1 MAKKKSKKNG
11 SQPTGKRPQFKN
23 LSEAKAYHKANY
35 GSGSKKK
42 SKGLDTPTGNVAGF
56 AGLDS
61 KQKLQ
66 NFASMDAKKW
76 AGEKLNKAISGFSKE
91 ASRKYAVN
99 PLAKVLTKAMGGGAL
114 AGIAGRQIATIFR
127 DPIRSAIYGTIG
139 SFNKMTG
146 GSLDKLNAKAVD
158 FAGKMAHE
166 SRQKTLQYG
175 EKAGFLPKGATERYN
190 DPKKQAK
197 FQEQQMRREIR
208 DNTINKDGKHG
219 QQVTDYRKKIAEAR
233 KAGNKKEAKRLLKES
248 RAYSQ
253 DSKRGILKSGQR
265 VKTSGPRYQVDYGAG
280 GKPFGV
286 STNASKGYANKAI
299 ANIAGTLGVGRRRK

>member
-76 AGEKLNKAISGFSKE
+76 GSEAVNKAVSSFTKE
-91 ASRKYAVN
+91 ASRKYAIA
-99 PLAKVLTKAMGGGAL
+99 PLAKQLSKAMGGGAL
-114 AGIAGRQIATIFR
+114 AGMLSRSMAGMFK
-127 DPIRSAIYGTIG
+127 DPIRNVIYGTAKNIDK
-139 SFNKMTG
+139 FTG
-146 GSLDKLNAKAVD
+146 DSLTKLNTGVAD

-248 RAYSQ
+248 RSYSQ
-253 DSKRGILKSGQR
+253 DSKRGLLKSGQR